1 MFKHIK
7 NESKKFV
14 VESYK
19 TLNYYHEDLTF
30 VMKYILYKPYKNLTG
45 HDKKKTMV
53 CLFSLYITKVD
64 ITRLSCIEVFCYL
77 LSNSYRI
84 CKAFIYNHTKRF
96 LL

>member
-30 VMKYILYKPYKNLTG
+30 VMKYILCKPYKNLTG
-45 HDKKKTMV
+45 HDKKKNYGMSFFTLYNESRYNALV
-53 CLFSLYITKVD
+53 LHRSVLSSLIKF
-64 ITRLSCIEVFCYL
+64 LS
-77 LSNSYRI
+77 
-84 CKAFIYNHTKRF
+84 HM
-96 LL
+96 